1 MTFLYIYLIL
11 LAYFLIWY
19 VIAQIK
25 NNNGLVDIAWGI
37 GIVVS
42 AVSSLI
48 LGNQYSLTGLIVT
61 GLTIIWGVRLS
72 AYLFKRNFN
81 KPEDFRYQ
89 NFKRKWSTNLRLKA
103 LVYVFLTQSVFSYII
118 GLPII
123 LTNTLNNEVFGI
135 YSIVLA
141 TFGTII
147 FFIGFVFEVLADHSL
162 AKFKKDPNNKEKIM
176 QKNVW
181 KLSRHPNYFGEAT
194 IWWGITIVS
203 LATLNPLN
211 LIGLVSPIIITYL
224 LLFVTGVPLLERK
237 YKDNMAYQAYAK
249 RTPIFF
255 PMCPKK

>member
-19 VIAQIK
+19 VIAQVK
-25 NNNGLVDIAWGI
+25 NNNGLVDIAWGM

-42 AVSSLI
+42 AISSRI
-48 LGNQYSLTGLIVT
+48 LGNQYTLTGLIVT

-72 AYLFKRNFN
+72 VYLFKRNFN

-89 NFKRKWSTNLRLKA
+89 NFKRKWGTNLRLKA

-123 LTNTLNNEVFGI
+123 LTNTLNNESFGI
-135 YSIVLA
+135 FSIVLA

-162 AKFKKDPNNKEKIM
+162 AKFKKDPNNKGKIM

-203 LATLNPLN
+203 LATLNPYN

-224 LLFVTGVPLLERK
+224 LLFVTGVPLLEQK
-237 YKDNMAYQAYAK
+237 YKDNLAYQAYAK